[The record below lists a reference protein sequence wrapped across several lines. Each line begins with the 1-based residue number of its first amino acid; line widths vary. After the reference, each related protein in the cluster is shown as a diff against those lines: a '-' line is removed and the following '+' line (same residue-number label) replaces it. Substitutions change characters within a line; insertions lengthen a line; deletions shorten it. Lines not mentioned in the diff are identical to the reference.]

1 MPETQQI
8 DEKMGVSAQHEL
20 AQEERVDRTQDLT
33 NIPLPF
39 TVEGVTVMSPGVWN
53 GKEYKARQIKE
64 AFRRTDFSDS
74 DVASLFNEH
83 DDEDSRDWIGEVKN
97 VRLEGDEI
105 KADLDIVTADEAR
118 KVAYGARFGISP
130 KVTGLNRGGTMH
142 KFGFDNFSL
151 VLDPAVKTTFLNSNQ
166 ETSDDDVQK
175 VNSTMVKPTMTEEQ
189 AEELSDE
196 QREQL
201 STLVETAENAS
212 VEDLAEIASP
222 FMGMEASTLKEH
234 IGGMVSEDEE
244 EDEEYMSAEEVAEQ
258 AASKVL
264 EEMSDDEE
272 DAGKDEGEDEA
283 EETMSADEVADK
295 VMSRISE
302 EMGDDEEDESGS
314 EEEETTENSLDTD
327 EIVSKVKDEIMDELS
342 DEEEDESGDGEETTE
357 EHSDKTPN
365 QASEATGQE
374 TQELEDKVSQ
384 MDSEELDKGAAAYVL
399 RSQKGGLR

>member
-97 VRLEGDEI
+97 VRLEGNEI

-234 IGGMVSEDEE
+234 IGGMVSDDEE
-244 EDEEYMSAEEVAEQ
+244 EEEESMSAEEVAEK

-272 DAGKDEGEDEA
+272 STDEGEDEA

-314 EEEETTENSLDTD
+314 EEETTENSLDTD

-342 DEEEDESGDGEETTE
+342 DDEEEDEGGDAEETTE